1 MDGEEVNVILD
12 GWWSVFHQST
22 EYFMIGKLN
31 KPTIAIIDDIWKEH
45 LREMDEL
52 KQSVQNAVYEQKDPL
67 LIYKFESFN

>member
-31 KPTIAIIDDIWKEH
+31 KPTIAIIDDILFAFSKFLTNFH
-45 LREMDEL
+45 I
-52 KQSVQNAVYEQKDPL
+52 K
-67 LIYKFESFN
+67 IYAK